1 METPYVQNHQIPA
14 LRQGNRAPGSTELR
28 QSFYDTTAYKQK
40 EVWELIVFT
49 VHPTVGVCRCST
61 SLGVPLPYVSSV
73 VLIPC
78 HSPPDRAKKLKCEES
93 QMACHL
99 CS

>member
-1 METPYVQNHQIPA
+1 MIKAYTGRMETPYVQNHQIPA

-40 EVWELIVFT
+40 EVWELIRLYN
-49 VHPTVGVCRCST
+49 PSNSRGCRCST

-78 HSPPDRAKKLKCEES
+78 QSPPDRAK
-93 QMACHL
+93 
-99 CS
+99 